1 MRKDERK
8 TETQLIGELAELRT
22 RIVEL
27 EDSEL
32 KYRTLFE
39 DSRDAIYI
47 TSKEGIIIEFNQAA
61 IELFGYS
68 REEILKLNVQNTYVN
83 LEDRERFQKEIR
95 KNGSVKDFEVKLRKK
110 DGTVMDCLITST
122 VRRTI
127 DGIIMGYQGII
138 RDISDLKEHEKQ
150 LLNVVIN
157 TSHLINTPLTIV
169 FGYLEL
175 IKLGVKKISPELI
188 DVFHEKLS
196 EIRSLLIEEL
206 GMKIQE
212 LTQKT
217 SDGWTPVKKGK
228 EEQIHETNYGR

>member
-1 MRKDERK
+1 MRGDERK
-8 TETQLIGELAELRT
+8 TETQLTGELANLRT

-27 EDSEL
+27 EDLEL

-47 TSKEGIIIEFNQAA
+47 SSKEGIIIEFNQAA

-68 REEILKLNVQNTYVN
+68 REEITKLNVQDTYVN
-83 LEDRERFQKEIR
+83 PDDREIFQEDIK

-110 DGTVMDCLITST
+110 DGRVMDCLITST
-122 VRRTI
+122 VRRTT
-127 DGIIMGYQGII
+127 DGIITGYQGII
-138 RDISDLKEHEKQ
+138 RDITYLKEHEKQ
-150 LLNVVIN
+150 LLNVVVN

-175 IKLGVKKISPELI
+175 IKLGLKKMTPELI
-188 DVFHEKLS
+188 EIFHEKLS
-196 EIRSLLIEEL
+196 EIRALLIEEL
-206 GMKIQE
+206 GMKMQE

-217 SDGWTPVKKGK
+217 SDGWTPIKKRK
-228 EEQIHETNYGR
+228 EEQIHETHYDC